1 MIQDIE
7 RTTCILTSRNN
18 LQRTLK
24 WRSLSDNFSSVKR
37 CCPGKIFSV
46 YSRCC
51 LSHLSFTDDKY
62 LNITISHKDWKAK
75 HSYHLPKIYTSLS
88 HMTAFKNKTLYHTG
102 LSGSIHKWDSPS
114 GPSVQAAAAHLGEV
128 PSFFFFFAVLPGHSN
143 VNLCTYPTAA
153 HAAWMLDPSLVQ
165 ARSQASSKKQ
175 LRTEELL
182 DRHHLCLPH
191 E

>member
-128 PSFFFFFAVLPGHSN
+128 PSFFFFFFCSI
-143 VNLCTYPTAA
+143 
-153 HAAWMLDPSLVQ
+153 AWALKCKLVY
-165 ARSQASSKKQ
+165 
-175 LRTEELL
+175 
-182 DRHHLCLPH
+182 LPH
-191 E
+191 RSSCSVNVGSFYGSGQKPGFK